1 MPKTSSSVLKLS
13 IKHILYA
20 FNQDIYSG
28 KKSDLNIL
36 IALSGGQDSTCLT
49 FFIIIYQKLLSN
61 DRRVRVG
68 IIHCQHYW
76 DTVSLNKANYID
88 SWLSLLRQL
97 NINVTLYSS
106 IPSNPTVTEAESREW
121 RLKVFTR
128 IAKKYKYNFILTGHT
143 LNDEVETFLMQQI
156 IRGFFSPD
164 TVFNKDLYKPLIWV
178 HRNEILR
185 ICKYWQLPLF
195 ADSTNTSLL
204 LPRSRIRLELFSI
217 LRAFYNPQIENNL
230 KQTIQIQKEKNYLSK
245 DNEISI
251 HLFCCNNR
259 IVLNRLKLNQL
270 PLIKQKQL
278 WRQCFEALGAY
289 NIGFYWIEK
298 CLFYSQI
305 KKEFIFYFIKNI
317 QLEGSA
323 HWLILSKNQN

>member
-97 NINVTLYSS
+97 NMNVTLYSS

-156 IRGFFSPD
+156 IRGFFSPG
-164 TVFNKDLYKPLIWV
+164 TVFNQDLYKPLIWV

-217 LRAFYNPQIENNL
+217 LKAFYNPQIENNL
-230 KQTIQIQKEKNYLSK
+230 KQTIQIQKETSNSIKE
-245 DNEISI
+245 NELSI
-251 HLFCCNNR
+251 HLFCKNNR
-259 IVLNRLKLNQL
+259 IVLNRLKLNKL
-270 PLIKQKQL
+270 PLIKQRNL
-278 WRQCFEALGAY
+278 WRHSFEALGVF
-289 NIGFYWIEK
+289 NLGFYWIEK
-298 CLFYSQI
+298 SIFYSQT
-305 KKEFIFYFIKNI
+305 KKQFIFYLIKNI
-317 QLEGSA
+317 KLEGSGKY
-323 HWLILSKNQN
+323 LILSKNQN

>member
-143 LNDEVETFLMQQI
+143 LNDEVETF
-156 IRGFFSPD
+156 FSLV
-164 TVFNKDLYKPLIWV
+164 TSNASASCTFN
-178 HRNEILR
+178 
-185 ICKYWQLPLF
+185 
-195 ADSTNTSLL
+195 
-204 LPRSRIRLELFSI
+204 
-217 LRAFYNPQIENNL
+217 
-230 KQTIQIQKEKNYLSK
+230 
-245 DNEISI
+245 
-251 HLFCCNNR
+251 
-259 IVLNRLKLNQL
+259 
-270 PLIKQKQL
+270 
-278 WRQCFEALGAY
+278 
-289 NIGFYWIEK
+289 
-298 CLFYSQI
+298 
-305 KKEFIFYFIKNI
+305 
-317 QLEGSA
+317 
-323 HWLILSKNQN
+323 